1 MKKYI
6 ITSQKFTGQ
15 VELIYNG
22 NGTLAKI
29 DFTPGELDHHQVHYL
44 VKHIPANEV
53 DMSTSFQ
60 NLPITI
66 VSEDYRITFDDFWNY
81 YDQKHNRKRAEAL
94 WKKLSK
100 TDQVIAYNGLKAYTK
115 HLNANAWKNKAD
127 PDTYLRNRMWENN
140 YK

>member
-15 VELIYNG
+15 VELVYNG
-22 NGTLAKI
+22 RGLLNKV
-29 DFTPGELDHHQVHYL
+29 DFSSGELEEHQVHYL
-44 VKHIPANEV
+44 VRHIPANEGE
-53 DMSTSFQ
+53 MGNSFKAVP
-60 NLPITI
+60 LTI
-66 VSEDYRITFDDFWNY
+66 VSEDYRITFDDFWVA

-94 WKKLSK
+94 WIKLSK
-100 TDQVIAYNGLKAYTK
+100 SDQVIAYNGLKAYTK
-115 HLNANAWKNKAD
+115 HLNVNPWKNKAD